1 MSNAFHYQNTFRDPL
16 AQEFTSVLSVLYDPL
31 EMAGLAAWYDG
42 ADESTL
48 NVVNDQITVWQDK
61 SGNNYH
67 LGPVAG
73 EALPSVS
80 GNLQNGRSGV
90 FFDYTLK
97 EMLECNYTAAA
108 DGSLSTFIVAK
119 RVDGTTSYG
128 GGSAYKNLLSIG
140 RPDGTSVETGKINV
154 TENRDNG
161 SIRCN
166 AHKVASDNSPDGFM
180 LDGKAHIISNILTYG
195 DDFSLEGRAD
205 GVQGELDARTS
216 VAVANELTPLQIG
229 GSTSA
234 SSRRF
239 WGTIYEV
246 LLFKRSLT
254 SADILKIETYLSAKW
269 AVPLQ

>member
-1 MSNAFHYQNTFRDPL
+1 MTNAYHYQNTFRDPL
-16 AQEFTSVLSVLYDPL
+16 ADEFSSVLSVLYDPL
-31 EMAGLAAWYDG
+31 KMAGLAAWYDG
-42 ADESTL
+42 ADEATFS
-48 NVVNDQITVWQDK
+48 VVNDQVTVWQDK

-80 GNLQNGRSGV
+80 TSLQNGRTGV
-90 FFDYTLK
+90 FFDYALK
-97 EMLECNYTAAA
+97 EMLEANYTAAA

-119 RVDGTTSYG
+119 RVDGTSVYD

-140 RPDGTSVETGKINV
+140 RPDGTSVETGKINI
-154 TENRDNG
+154 TENRDDG

-166 AHKVASDNSPDGFM
+166 AHKVSADNSGTGFM
-180 LDGKAHIISNILTYG
+180 LDGKAHILSNILTYAT
-195 DDFSLEGRAD
+195 DFSLEGRAD
-205 GVQGELDARTS
+205 GVQGELDARTDIIL
-216 VAVANELTPLQIG
+216 ADELTPLQIG

-246 LLFKRSLT
+246 LLFERAL
-254 SADILKIETYLSAKW
+254 SAAETRKIETYLSTKW
-269 AVPLQ
+269 AVPLH